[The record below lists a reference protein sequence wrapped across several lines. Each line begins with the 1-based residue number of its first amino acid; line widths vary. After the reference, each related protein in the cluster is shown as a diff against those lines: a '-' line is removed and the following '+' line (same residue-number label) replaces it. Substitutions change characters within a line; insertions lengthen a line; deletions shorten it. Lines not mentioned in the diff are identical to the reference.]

1 MEKKAKSY
9 FGLSPVFELGSV
21 LGPGHRKVG
30 AWVPQPQQLAF
41 WQICSTS
48 IVLADVVVLI
58 KYDLKSSLL
67 STPPKISHSTGSVL
81 FNKIALR
88 WKFLYWTRRC
98 DAFPSYHFL
107 ETTLHY
113 G

>member
-9 FGLSPVFELGSV
+9 FDLSPVFELGSV
-21 LGPGHRKVG
+21 QGRGHRKVG
-30 AWVPQPQQLAF
+30 AWVPQPQHLAF

-58 KYDLKSSLL
+58 KYDLKS
-67 STPPKISHSTGSVL
+67 SHSTGSVL

-107 ETTLHY
+107 ESTLHF